1 MNAFRSSQRTMTP
14 SIFLPEIHTPW
25 WMSFWAFSCTCITLE
40 LHSVVL
46 PSVICCFVLLSVKN
60 CRIWG
65 AVKYGCF
72 YGLMFNFTFTFHF
85 HALEKEM
92 ATHTSIL
99 AWRIP
104 GTGAW
109 WAAVCG
115 AAQSQTRL
123 TRLSSSSGTVSCYSF
138 FTCVMIYLISLR
150 FRLFA
155 HFHHLNNTVMSI
167 PV

>member
-1 MNAFRSSQRTMTP
+1 MNAFRSSQRTMTS
-14 SIFLPEIHTPW
+14 SIFPPEITHLVNVL
-25 WMSFWAFSCTCITLE
+25 WAFSCTCIAVE
-40 LHSVVL
+40 LHCVVL
-46 PSVICCFVLLSVKN
+46 PSVICCFVLLSVKS
-60 CRIWG
+60 CRILG

-72 YGLMFNFTFTFHF
+72 YGLVFNFTFTFHF

-99 AWRIP
+99 TWRIP

-115 AAQSQTRL
+115 VAQSWTWL
-123 TRLSSSSGTVSCYSF
+123 TRLSSSSITIACYSF
-138 FTCVMIYLISLR
+138 FTCIMIYLISLR
-150 FRLFA
+150 FSLFA

>member
-1 MNAFRSSQRTMTP
+1 MTAFRSSQRTMTSSRFP
-14 SIFLPEIHTPW
+14 PEIHTPGDHPLGI
-25 WMSFWAFSCTCITLE
+25 FLYVYDFRITLCC
-40 LHSVVL
+40 STV
-46 PSVICCFVLLSVKN
+46 CYCFVLLSVKS
-60 CRIWG
+60 CSILG

-72 YGLMFNFTFTFHF
+72 YGLVFNFTFTFHF
-85 HALEKEM
+85 HALEKER

-115 AAQSQTRL
+115 VAQSWTWL
-123 TRLSSSSGTVSCYSF
+123 TRLSSSSSTISCYSF
-138 FTCVMIYLISLR
+138 FTCIMIYLISLR